1 MSTVSTDALFRLIQ
15 SLSKA
20 EKRSF
25 KLFANRNSSSV
36 EELKFLKL
44 FDFMDKSEAYSDDDV
59 FKKLPE
65 IKKSQLSN
73 LKAHLFKQVLGSLRL
88 QHASH
93 LPTLEIHESIDYAQI
108 LHHKGFYMQALKQ
121 LDKAKQMASK
131 HESIVLQLEIAQL
144 EKSIESQYIT
154 RSLPTRAE
162 QLTSETVLLEN
173 RLEMS
178 VKFSNLSLQLYAL
191 YVKVGFVRNEKDYL
205 FVTDF
210 FKTRLPHYT
219 FSKLGF
225 EEKLH
230 LYNAQVWHHYIT
242 QDFLRCYRYASKWVD
257 CFTQAPD
264 AQEQY
269 YEMYLKGLHYLQNSV
284 FNLRNAKRL
293 ERVVGLLEAETRS
306 SYILDQENT
315 KLLRELYWITGKINT
330 YYLTGSFA
338 DGVDFVDEVEDFI
351 AKYEGQLDQH
361 RIMVLYY
368 KVACL
373 YFGSGD
379 YKMTIRYLNQVIQ
392 MKEVSLREDIQCFA
406 RILNLIAH
414 FELNNDDLI
423 QYQLKSFIRF
433 LINMGDM
440 HGVQREILS
449 FLRQPAFI
457 DESARLRGFKIL
469 HGKLVKLSQLPFE
482 KRPFLYLDII
492 SWLESRIQGR
502 TVQAIIREKFLK
514 EEATGEYQYFP
525 ND

>member
-1 MSTVSTDALFRLIQ
+1 MSTGSTDALFRLIL
-15 SLSKA
+15 SLTKA

-25 KLFANRNSSSV
+25 KLFVNRNSASI

-44 FDFMDKSEAYSDDDV
+44 FDFMDKTDVYSDEEAL
-59 FKKLPE
+59 KKLPE
-65 IKKSQLSN
+65 IKRSQLSN
-73 LKAHLFKQVLGSLRL
+73 IKAHLYKQVLGSLRL
-88 QHASH
+88 QHSSH
-93 LPTLEIHESIDYAQI
+93 LPALEIREAIDYAQL
-108 LHHKGFYMQALKQ
+108 LHHKGFYMQALRQ
-121 LDKAKQMASK
+121 LDKARQLAHKY
-131 HESIVLQLEIAQL
+131 ESIVLQLEIAEF

-162 QLTSETVLLEN
+162 QLTSETLGLEN
-173 RLEMS
+173 RLGLS

-210 FKTRLPHYT
+210 FKTRLPSYNYT
-219 FSKLGF
+219 KLGF

-242 QDFLRCYRYASKWVD
+242 QDFLRCYRYATKWVD
-257 CFTQAPD
+257 CFLEAPT
-264 AQEQY
+264 AKEQY

-284 FNLRNAKRL
+284 FNLRNANRL
-293 ERVVGLLEAETRS
+293 ENVVALLEEETRT
-306 SYILDQENT
+306 SYMMDQENT
-315 KLLRELYWITGKINT
+315 KLLRDLYWITGKINI
-330 YYLTGSFA
+330 YYLTGTFEE
-338 DGVDFVDEVEDFI
+338 GVTFVDEVEDFI
-351 AKYEGQLDQH
+351 TKYEGQLDQH

-368 KVACL
+368 KIACI

-379 YKMTIRYLNQVIQ
+379 NKMTIRYLNQVIQ

-414 FELNNDDLI
+414 FELGNDDLI
-423 QYQLKSFIRF
+423 QYQIKSFIRF

-449 FLRQPAFI
+449 FLRQPAFVN
-457 DESARLRGFKIL
+457 EQALLRGFKIL
-469 HGKLVKLSQLPFE
+469 HGKLVKLSQLPYE

-492 SWLESRIQGR
+492 SWLEAKVQGR
-502 TVQAIIREKFLK
+502 PVQSIIREKFLK
-514 EEATGEYQYFP
+514 EKATGEYHYFP

>member
-1 MSTVSTDALFRLIQ
+1 MSTVSTDALFRLIR
-15 SLSKA
+15 SLTKA

-44 FDFMDKSEAYSDDDV
+44 FDFMDKSESYSDDEAL
-59 FKKLPE
+59 KRLPE
-65 IKKSQLSN
+65 IKRSQLSN
-73 LKAHLFKQVLGSLRL
+73 LKAHLFKQVLSSLRL
-88 QHASH
+88 QHSSH
-93 LPTLEIHESIDYAQI
+93 LPALEIREAIDHAQL
-108 LHHKGFYMQALKQ
+108 LHHKGFYMQALRQ
-121 LDKAKQMASK
+121 LDKAKQMAQK
-131 HESIVLQLEIAQL
+131 HESILLQLEIAEF

-154 RSLPTRAE
+154 RSLPSRSE
-162 QLTSETVLLEN
+162 QLTSETLGLEY
-173 RLEMS
+173 RLGLS

-210 FKTRLPHYT
+210 FKTRLPAYQH
-219 FSKLGF
+219 SKLGF

-242 QDFLRCYRYASKWVD
+242 QDFLRCYRYAAKWVD
-257 CFTQAPD
+257 CFQEVPEAK
-264 AQEQY
+264 EQY

-284 FNLRNAKRL
+284 FNLRNPKRL
-293 ERVVGLLEAETRS
+293 EHVVSLLEEETRTA
-306 SYILDQENT
+306 YIMDQENT
-315 KLLRELYWITGKINT
+315 KLLRDLYWITGKINI
-330 YYLTGSFA
+330 YYLTGTFA
-338 DGVDFVDEVEDFI
+338 DGVTFVDEVEDFI
-351 AKYEGQLDQH
+351 LNYEGQLDQH

-368 KVACL
+368 KIACL

-379 YKMTIRYLNQVIQ
+379 NKATIRYLNQVIQ

-414 FELNNDDLI
+414 FEMGNDDLI
-423 QYQLKSFIRF
+423 QYQIKSFIRF
-433 LINMGDM
+433 LSNLGDM

-449 FLRQPAFI
+449 FLRQPAFVN
-457 DESARLRGFKIL
+457 EQAMMRGFKIL
-469 HGKLVKLSQLPFE
+469 HGKLVKLSQLPYE

-492 SWLESRIQGR
+492 SWLEAKMQNKP
-502 TVQAIIREKFLK
+502 VQTIIREKFLK
-514 EEATGEYQYFP
+514 EEATGEHHYFP